1 MSSGI
6 SHTNDGD
13 VGFHLK
19 TFGKGMWLLFTVFGN
34 INYHCA
40 NINFTKTKKKKTPG
54 PFYDLGND
62 SSRHLAIYK
71 KQK

>member
-40 NINFTKTKKKKTPG
+40 NINFTKTKTKKKPPDHSTIWEMIV
-54 PFYDLGND
+54 LG
-62 SSRHLAIYK
+62 I
-71 KQK
+71 